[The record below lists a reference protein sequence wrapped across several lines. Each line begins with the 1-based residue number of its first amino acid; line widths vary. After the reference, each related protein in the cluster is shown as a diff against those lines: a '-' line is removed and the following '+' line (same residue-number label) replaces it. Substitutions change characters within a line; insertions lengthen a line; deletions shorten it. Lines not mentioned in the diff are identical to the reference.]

1 MLSPRITKALA
12 VGILVLASI
21 ALVLFVA
28 SVFSQD
34 EPFLRSSYQEVYDC
48 QQGSRSGCMTDNKH
62 RWEGEFPQGGMSDG
76 IDAAASTSRKT
87 NMIFPIEE
95 VTPVVSKGSVVSTDR
110 KVASTASLD
119 LRTKSLDWTVGKIR
133 DIAKNVGGFV
143 ESANIN
149 QPEWGLKSAWI
160 TVKVPAD
167 RFDTALA
174 EMKQTA
180 DQVVNENAGATDV
193 TAQYIDLSA
202 RINNKRA
209 EEKAYENLLGSTT
222 KVTDVIEVTEQLTN
236 VRTEI
241 ESLEQQ
247 LRYLE
252 GQTTLAT
259 ISLSVTEDPQ
269 VQANPGEFQRGNVF
283 KAALNTLVDALLSLG
298 SGLVVFLIS
307 GLPVL
312 LIIFGLIWVVYRTA
326 RRIVG
331 RMFGE

>member
-1 MLSPRITKALA
+1 MISPRITKALA

-28 SVFSQD
+28 SVFSFGGGKVGYQTHSCKGMRGGCNAMD
-34 EPFLRSSYQEVYDC
+34 QSNTTGGRFMSPMMAPAFESLEMGDRSVDA
-48 QQGSRSGCMTDNKH
+48 MPMMKMAPTM
-62 RWEGEFPQGGMSDG
+62 PMSD
-76 IDAAASTSRKT
+76 
-87 NMIFPIEE
+87 
-95 VTPVVSKGSVVSTDR
+95 GSVVSASR

-133 DIAKNVGGFV
+133 EIAKNVGGFV

-160 TVKVPAD
+160 TVKVPTD
-167 RFDTALA
+167 RFDAALA

-209 EEKAYENLLGSTT
+209 EEKAYENLLGSAT
-222 KVTDVIEVTEQLTN
+222 KVADVIEVTQQLTN

-259 ISLSVTEDPQ
+259 ISVSVTEDPQ

-312 LIIFGLIWVVYRTA
+312 LIIFGLIWVVYRIA

>member
-1 MLSPRITKALA
+1 MLSPRVTKALA
-12 VGILVLASI
+12 VGILGLASI

-28 SVFSQD
+28 SVFSFGRGKAGYQAHSCKGMKGGCHVIDQPNAGGGRFMSPMMAPAPESLEMD
-34 EPFLRSSYQEVYDC
+34 ERSVDAMPMMKMAPAMLM
-48 QQGSRSGCMTDNKH
+48 SG
-62 RWEGEFPQGGMSDG
+62 
-76 IDAAASTSRKT
+76 
-87 NMIFPIEE
+87 
-95 VTPVVSKGSVVSTDR
+95 GSVVSADR

-133 DIAKNVGGFV
+133 EIAKNGGGFV
-143 ESANIN
+143 ENANIN

-167 RFDTALA
+167 RFDVALA

-180 DQVVNENAGATDV
+180 DQVVNENAGVADI
-193 TAQYIDLSA
+193 TAQHIDLSA
-202 RINNKRA
+202 RINNKQA
-209 EEKAYENLLGSTT
+209 EEKAYENLLGSAT
-222 KVTDVIEVTEQLTN
+222 KVTDVIEVTQQLTN

-259 ISLSVTEDPQ
+259 ISVNVTEDPQ

-307 GLPVL
+307 GLPIL
-312 LIIFGLIWVVYRTA
+312 LIIFGLIWIVYRVA

>member
-1 MLSPRITKALA
+1 MLSPRVTKALA
-12 VGILVLASI
+12 VGILGLASI

-28 SVFSQD
+28 SVFSFGGGRAGYQAHSCKGMKGGCNAIDQSNAGGGRFMSPMMAPVPESLEMD
-34 EPFLRSSYQEVYDC
+34 ERSVDAMPMMKMAPTMPM
-48 QQGSRSGCMTDNKH
+48 SG
-62 RWEGEFPQGGMSDG
+62 
-76 IDAAASTSRKT
+76 
-87 NMIFPIEE
+87 
-95 VTPVVSKGSVVSTDR
+95 GSVVSADR

-119 LRTKSLDWTVGKIR
+119 LRTKSLDWTVGKVR
-133 DIAKNVGGFV
+133 EIAKNVGGFV
-143 ESANIN
+143 ENANIN
-149 QPEWGLKSAWI
+149 QPEWGLKSAWV

-167 RFDTALA
+167 RFDAALA

-180 DQVVNENAGATDV
+180 DQVVNENAGAADM
-193 TAQYIDLSA
+193 TAQHIDLSA

-209 EEKAYENLLGSTT
+209 EEKAYENLLGSAT
-222 KVTDVIEVTEQLTN
+222 KVADVIEVTQQLTN

-259 ISLSVTEDPQ
+259 ISVNVTEDPQ
-269 VQANPGEFQRGNVF
+269 VQANPGEFQRGNIF

-312 LIIFGLIWVVYRTA
+312 LIIFGLIWIVYRVA